1 MVLLIL
7 RVEVP
12 QFDDVVVFADVGLL
26 VVEVGIRSFYLAL
39 VHEFDGFWGGC
50 CLQVQ
55 PCCLHI
61 FLLLL
66 AEWHGCIQSID

>member
-1 MVLLIL
+1 
-7 RVEVP
+7 
-12 QFDDVVVFADVGLL
+12 
-26 VVEVGIRSFYLAL
+26 
-39 VHEFDGFWGGC
+39 
-50 CLQVQ
+50 LQVQ